1 MIVRKV
7 KRRIKR
13 VLSRILIRNK
23 RYKPKGVYNT
33 IEQYTEAVKE
43 AVCVEAYPP
52 FTSYLDVS
60 EEFRNHFIGYVETTM
75 AAEIPAARVVAIPD
89 GRVFTDNVFAISVIS
104 GDNHLIGELSYD
116 LNSSIPEKN
125 AVFKQNYFKE
135 PEKYSGNVLALLIGE
150 GGIENPSHY
159 LLDSI
164 SRIALVKKVG
174 WYDKIDWFLIPS
186 YKYGFHREVI
196 KMLGINESKII
207 AGDLHNHVQADTLIA
222 TTYVR
227 YHEHVPFWCPE
238 FLRTEF
244 LPHKLPLT
252 DKKFNCPF
260 VYISRK
266 DSPKRRV
273 LNEDA
278 LTQTL
283 IKYGFQSFEL
293 SSLSFQE
300 KITLFSNAE
309 IIIATIGAGQINLV
323 FSNKNTHVLE
333 LMAEDFA
340 QPIFNDLANKV
351 GLKYDYLICKS
362 DGKARTFK
370 QGEKL
375 NLIVNIE
382 EVERKLSKIIALER
396 ESVTN

>member
-1 MIVRKV
+1 MIVRKA
-7 KRRIKR
+7 KRHIKR

-23 RYKPKGVYNT
+23 CYKPKGIYDT
-33 IEQYTEAVKE
+33 IKQYTETVQE
-43 AVCVEAYPP
+43 AVCAEAYPP

-60 EEFRNHFIGYVETTM
+60 EDFRSRFINYVETNAVVET
-75 AAEIPAARVVAIPD
+75 PAARVVAIPN
-89 GRVFTDNVFAISVIS
+89 GRVYTDNVFSISIIS
-104 GDNHLIGELSYD
+104 SDNHLIGELSYD
-116 LNSSIPEKN
+116 LNSSIPQKN
-125 AVFKQNYFKE
+125 AVFKQNYFTV
-135 PEKYSGNVLALLIGE
+135 PEKYNGTVLTLLIGE
-150 GGIENPSHY
+150 GGIVNPSHY

-164 SRIALVKKVG
+164 SRIALLKKVG

-186 YKYGFHREVI
+186 YKHSFHKDVI
-196 KMLGINESKII
+196 KMLGINENKII
-207 AGDLHNHVQADTLIA
+207 AGDLHNHVQADTLLA

-227 YHEHVPFWCPE
+227 YHEHIPFWCPQ

-244 LPHKLPLT
+244 LKYKLPPT
-252 DKKFNCPF
+252 DKKFNCPY
-260 VYISRK
+260 VYVSRN

-273 LNEDA
+273 LNEEA
-278 LTQTL
+278 LMQSL
-283 IKYGFQSFEL
+283 SKYGFHSFEL
-293 SSLSFQE
+293 SKLSFQE

-323 FSNKNTHVLE
+323 FCNKNTYVLE

-351 GLKYDYLICKS
+351 GIKYDYLICKS
-362 DGKARTFK
+362 DGKARNFK

-382 EVERKLSKIIALER
+382 EVERKLSNIVTLER
-396 ESVTN
+396 EAITN